1 MDVFFFLLFCV
12 KDVCFF
18 GVKSEA
24 AERIKKSE
32 AESREME
39 GDIVMLT
46 GCFTRCHEMSSIHEK
61 SKGPASPPMSRFPPR
76 EIGPYFMDY

>member
-1 MDVFFFLLFCV
+1 MDVFLFVFFLAVLCV
-12 KDVCFF
+12 RYLFF

-32 AESREME
+32 AESREKE

-46 GCFTRCHEMSSIHEK
+46 GCFTRCHEMS
-61 SKGPASPPMSRFPPR
+61 
-76 EIGPYFMDY
+76 